1 MPGMDG
7 YEACRRIRQERFGRR
22 AFIVAITGW
31 GQDGD
36 KRRAAEAG
44 FDAHLTKP
52 ADPVVLERLL
62 AEAPATDEN
71 APPLAAS

>member
-1 MPGMDG
+1 MDG
-7 YEACRRIRQERFGRR
+7 YEACRRIRQEPHGNR
-22 AFIVAITGW
+22 ALIVAVSGW

-62 AEAPATDEN
+62 AQAATDHDL
-71 APPLAAS
+71 PQSM